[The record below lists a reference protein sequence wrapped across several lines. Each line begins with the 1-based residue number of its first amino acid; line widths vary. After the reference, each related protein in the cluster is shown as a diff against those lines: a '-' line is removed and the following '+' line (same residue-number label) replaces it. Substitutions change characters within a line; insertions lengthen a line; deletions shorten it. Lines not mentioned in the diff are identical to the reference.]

1 MNKKLYF
8 KNLLPFLLLQFVCM
22 AALTVFLLI
31 NRLSPSAVAFIL
43 LIWCLVLSAGIFFSY
58 LHRKHQLEALLRFTE
73 NLKERYLISE
83 MMPVPER
90 ADDLIFYKILRLS
103 NKSMLEQISQVH
115 QERAEYREYIEQWV
129 HEVKTPLAA
138 MKLLCENEHS
148 PASRRMLSE
157 IEKTGHFIEQ
167 ALYYTRMEHTEKDY
181 SVREISLLSV
191 IHQAIADNKYLLRQN
206 NAAVS
211 LDSEDALIFCD
222 EKWLRFILN
231 QLIVNAVKYRSQ
243 QAELCFSV
251 SQSGENTVLSL
262 SDNGIGI
269 PADELPRVFEKGFT
283 GSNGRKQQNSTGLG
297 LYLCRQLCDKLGIQ
311 ISVSSDTSADCHGS
325 TFSIFF
331 YQNNLILPHRR

>member
-8 KNLLPFLLLQFVCM
+8 KNLLPFLLVQFVCM

-31 NRLSPSAVAFIL
+31 NRLSPSA
-43 LIWCLVLSAGIFFSY
+43 GIFFSY
-58 LHRKHQLEALLRFTE
+58 FHRKHQLESLLRLTE
-73 NLKERYLISE
+73 NLEERYLISE
-83 MMPVPER
+83 IMPVPDR

-103 NKSMLEQISQVH
+103 NKSMLEQISRVH
-115 QERAEYREYIEQWV
+115 RERAEYREYIEQWV

-138 MKLLCENEHS
+138 MKLLCENERS
-148 PASRRMLSE
+148 PSSRRMLIE

-167 ALYYTRMEHTEKDY
+167 ALYYARMEHTEKDY
-181 SVREISLLSV
+181 SVREISLLGV
-191 IHQAIADNKYLLRQN
+191 VHQAIADNKYLLRQN
-206 NAAVS
+206 NASVS
-211 LDSEDALIFCD
+211 LSAEDAFVFCD

-251 SQSGENTVLSL
+251 SQSGEHTVLSL

-283 GSNGRKQQNSTGLG
+283 GINGRKQQNSTGLG

-325 TFSIFF
+325 TFSLSF
-331 YQNNLILPHRR
+331 YQNNLILPHRT

>member
-167 ALYYTRMEHTEKDY
+167 ALYYTRMEHLCGKFLCLASFIRRLPITNICCGKTMPQFR
-181 SVREISLLSV
+181 STARTPLSF
-191 IHQAIADNKYLLRQN
+191 ATKNGC
-206 NAAVS
+206 
-211 LDSEDALIFCD
+211 AL
-222 EKWLRFILN
+222 
-231 QLIVNAVKYRSQ
+231 S
-243 QAELCFSV
+243 
-251 SQSGENTVLSL
+251 
-262 SDNGIGI
+262 
-269 PADELPRVFEKGFT
+269 
-283 GSNGRKQQNSTGLG
+283 
-297 LYLCRQLCDKLGIQ
+297 
-311 ISVSSDTSADCHGS
+311 
-325 TFSIFF
+325 
-331 YQNNLILPHRR
+331 